1 MRTPLIR
8 AAAGTFI
15 ALWLLLM
22 ALPLT
27 AAADTATKVPNK
39 EEAWFISKKEPLA
52 ELPQG
57 DPTCTLP
64 TGCNVAGN
72 ATRQQSGHPEGTL
85 VVAANAGDPDAQT
98 FINFDSFVLP
108 PGAVITGGTVNLPVA
123 RDPEANNS
131 NAENAKMVACLVTG
145 FIADGTD
152 AGSFKDRPAWDE
164 KVCEPV
170 TQVKDA
176 EDLTFTVNLD
186 RFGKVWSSGTG
197 ALPPPVN
204 GITLMVDPEI
214 EPPAPQ
220 ETWRV
225 VFNSRRRAQQQ
236 TEREKKDNP
245 AAETRMEYPAITST
259 LQYKVV
265 KLPGF
270 GTPPPPP
277 PPPGGGGTIT
287 PSGSTGGGEFTPGT
301 STTTTTPGSP
311 GFSGGTGSVAPP
323 SSSSI
328 DTPAGGAAA
337 PVDVPVAA
345 GGETAA
351 APTAASPVAAQDVG
365 ISPAVWVMPVL
376 ALAMAGAMAWSLMH
390 PVELAGNREGAVSRL
405 MRTRRLS
412 ASTPSTP

>member
-8 AAAGTFI
+8 AGAGTFV
-15 ALWLLLM
+15 ALWLLLL

-27 AAADTATKVPNK
+27 AAADTANKVPNK

-52 ELPQG
+52 ELPEG
-57 DPTCTLP
+57 DPTCDLP
-64 TGCNVAGN
+64 TGCNAAGN

-98 FINFDSFVLP
+98 FINFDTFQLP

-123 RDPEANNS
+123 QDPEANNRRPEE
-131 NAENAKMVACLVTG
+131 AQMVACLVTG
-145 FIADGTD
+145 FIPDGTD
-152 AGSFKDRPAWDE
+152 AGSFKDRPTWDD

-176 EDLTFTVNLD
+176 EDLTFTVDLE
-186 RFGKVWSSGTG
+186 RFGKEWSSGTFMS
-197 ALPPPVN
+197 

-214 EPPAPQ
+214 KPPAPD

-225 VFNSRRRAQQQ
+225 VFNGRRRAQQK
-236 TEREKKDNP
+236 TEEEKKSDKP
-245 AAETRMEYPAITST
+245 KEARIQYPAITST
-259 LQYKVV
+259 LQYKVE

-270 GTPPPPP
+270 GAPPPPP
-277 PPPGGGGTIT
+277 PSGGDFSAPP
-287 PSGSTGGGEFTPGT
+287 PSDTGGGFEPST
-301 STTTTTPGSP
+301 STTTTTPGTSG
-311 GFSGGTGSVAPP
+311 GFSGSTGAAPP
-323 SSSSI
+323 PASTGTI
-328 DTPAGGAAA
+328 DAPVAGADTAE
-337 PVDVPVAA
+337 PVDVPVAT
-345 GGETAA
+345 GGAA
-351 APTAASPVAAQDVG
+351 EQPLAAQPAADVG

-412 ASTPSTP
+412 ASSPSTPS